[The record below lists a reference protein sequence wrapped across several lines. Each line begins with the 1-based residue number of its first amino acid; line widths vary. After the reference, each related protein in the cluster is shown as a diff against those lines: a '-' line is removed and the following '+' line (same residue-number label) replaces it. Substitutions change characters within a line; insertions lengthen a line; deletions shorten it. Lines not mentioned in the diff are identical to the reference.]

1 MSSALPTTKGAIT
14 QLELPSRAFR
24 THLTVRSRILK
35 RYLKETFCLSFPF
48 LCSPGASDIT
58 KRYKLR
64 NARICELGAAVRFFF
79 FHRCHRLVL
88 HCCNF
93 IDSGSDCVFRCSTG
107 VKDNLCCEC
116 LFHGNWESG
125 TPCQHYSFH
134 RTKGQDPAIRLT

>member
-1 MSSALPTTKGAIT
+1 MSSALTTTEGAIT

-24 THLTVRSRILK
+24 THLTVRSAILK

-48 LCSPGASDIT
+48 ICSPGAST
-58 KRYKLR
+58 ATERYKLR
-64 NARICELGAAVRFFF
+64 NARVRKSGVAVRFFS
-79 FHRCHRLVL
+79 RCHRLLL
-88 HCCNF
+88 HCYNF
-93 IDSGSDCVFRCSTG
+93 IDSGSDCAFRCSTG

-116 LFHGNWESG
+116 LFHGSWESG